1 MVGVEVLEEAYMS
14 HGPAD
19 APMSLQS
26 LVGGQAGTVH
36 DIKLAPGIHVIP
48 ISFIPGMNP
57 RPRAGDCRIGY
68 LAKLW
73 SVTSSLSGPKIQ

>member
-19 APMSLQS
+19 ARMSLQS

-36 DIKLAPGIHVIP
+36 DIKQAPGIHVIP
-48 ISFIPGMNP
+48 ISFIP
-57 RPRAGDCRIGY
+57 
-68 LAKLW
+68 
-73 SVTSSLSGPKIQ
+73 